1 MVFSDLSQSH
11 YMRKELSD
19 GLLPGPCGGVTHTT
33 VPVRDYLGLKYCFRQ
48 WARELDCRVMET
60 DRVFWGGSTT
70 RSQMSSRRHS
80 FYCYSHSGNICNLLN
95 ILICVIYV
103 LLFMFDFIHIFVDI
117 IFLIFL
123 ASTPCGTKFDAE
135 SGSATLRNPYIGI
148 RVIVL

>member
-11 YMRKELSD
+11 YIRRELCD
-19 GLLPGPCGGVTHTT
+19 GLLSGPCGGVTHTT

-48 WARELDCRVMET
+48 WARELDCRVMGH
-60 DRVFWGGSTT
+60 GGSTT

-103 LLFMFDFIHIFVDI
+103 ILFMFDFIHIFVEI
-117 IFLIFL
+117 IFLIIL
-123 ASTPCGTKFDAE
+123 ASMTYHTKFDME
-135 SGSATLRNPYIGI
+135 TGSASLRNPYIGI